1 MKYLQSEEVFGHA
14 APQPPARLQ
23 PGVWHSSWPRVS
35 SPLCVQDD
43 CFGIQTVE
51 RDRGE
56 DWGCLSIV
64 SDLCRDQ
71 GELLAQ
77 GLRMVS
83 CWWQALL
90 GKVSAA
96 QHWGDRGPKR
106 VQCNGFFFLLDRITW
121 FISTKSIWSYSSS
134 TFKHFANEFSIIIPN
149 LQTRRLRLRQQIHLV
164 QSQTMGGHWK
174 LILWDLP
181 DPLFTEQPTWNKII
195 FFLFFFLFSFLNR

>member
-14 APQPPARLQ
+14 APQPLARLQ

-35 SPLCVQDD
+35 SPLCAKND

-77 GLRMVS
+77 GLRTVS

-106 VQCNGFFFLLDRITW
+106 VQRNGFFFLLDRITW

-134 TFKHFANEFSIIIPN
+134 TFKHFANEFSIIIPD
-149 LQTRRLRLRQQIHLV
+149 LQTRRFEVETANTPSPESDNGRTLKADSLRSTRSLIHWTAHLK
-164 QSQTMGGHWK
+164 QDYLLS
-174 LILWDLP
+174 
-181 DPLFTEQPTWNKII
+181 
-195 FFLFFFLFSFLNR
+195 FFFCFHF

>member
-134 TFKHFANEFSIIIPN
+134 TFKHFANEFSIIIPD
-149 LQTRRLRLRQQIHLV
+149 LQTRRFEVETANTPSPESDNGRALKADSLRSTRSLIHWTAHLK
-164 QSQTMGGHWK
+164 QDYLLS
-174 LILWDLP
+174 I
-181 DPLFTEQPTWNKII
+181 
-195 FFLFFFLFSFLNR
+195 FFLFSFLNR